1 VKSQVKDRKRYVN
14 ISIPKE
20 LYDNVARAIE
30 GTGFRSPTEFI
41 IFTIRN
47 VLMERNETKLV
58 ERLRK
63 LGYFKD

>member
-1 VKSQVKDRKRYVN
+1 MKSQVKDRKRYVN